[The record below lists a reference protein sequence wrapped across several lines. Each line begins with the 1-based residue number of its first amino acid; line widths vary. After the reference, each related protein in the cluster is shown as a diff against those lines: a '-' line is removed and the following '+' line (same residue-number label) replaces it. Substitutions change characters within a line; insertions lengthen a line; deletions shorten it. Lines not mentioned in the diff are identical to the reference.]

1 MAAGKLL
8 AFSGPSP
15 VARVYYGFKSFVPED
30 YWAYFRARGVTA
42 VVRLNKQARTLGG
55 PQHTLGC
62 SRHPSYVCNAQA
74 GDHQVL
80 KDFRTSQEHLSG
92 GGRCGEQRNL

>member
-42 VVRLNKQARTLGG
+42 VVRLNKQARTVK
-55 PQHTLGC
+55 
-62 SRHPSYVCNAQA
+62 R
-74 GDHQVL
+74 
-80 KDFRTSQEHLSG
+80 SQ
-92 GGRCGEQRNL
+92 

>member
-42 VVRLNKQARTLGG
+42 VVRLNKQARTLSG
-55 PQHTLGC
+55 P
-62 SRHPSYVCNAQA
+62 SRQWVTCENHFVA
-74 GDHQVL
+74 G
-80 KDFRTSQEHLSG
+80 
-92 GGRCGEQRNL
+92 